1 MLKWSLFQWFCYGCL
16 VVFVVNMAL
25 VGSALFAL
33 FALFGVW
40 HGVRVVNRKFNCID
54 NDDLECLISCQKGE
68 F

>member
-25 VGSALFAL
+25 VGSAL